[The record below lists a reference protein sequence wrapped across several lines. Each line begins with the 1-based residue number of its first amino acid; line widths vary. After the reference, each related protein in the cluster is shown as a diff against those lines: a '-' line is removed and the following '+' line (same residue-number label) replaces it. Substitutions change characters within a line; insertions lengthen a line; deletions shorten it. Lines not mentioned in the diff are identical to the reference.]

1 MIESSASTIAII
13 GMFDGVHLGHR
24 LLIDTATTMA
34 KEQKKRT
41 LAITFNNHPLSIIN
55 PERCPKL
62 IMTVSERLDTLRQA
76 GIDSV
81 IALDFDDNLRRKTA
95 HEFLK
100 MLHDE
105 HGVDEVILG
114 FNQHFGSDR
123 LNTIEEYN
131 NAAKGTDIIV
141 IRAPEYVSQSL
152 DSHVCSSAIRKALS
166 SGDIKTANIMLGRQ
180 YAICGNVVK
189 GKQLGR
195 TIGFP
200 TANIKPLE
208 ARQLIPAKGVY
219 AVTAEVNGIIH
230 RGVMNIGTRPTV
242 DSSEHPETSLE
253 VYLLDF
259 NEDIYKDFI
268 IVKFADRIRNERKFS
283 NLTELKQQISEDIK
297 QLKDIL

>member
-62 IMTVSERLDTLRQA
+62 LMTVSERLDTLRQA

-81 IALDFDDNLRRKTA
+81 IVLDFDDNLRRKTA

-131 NAAKGTDIIV
+131 NAAKGTGIIV

-219 AVTAEVNGIIH
+219 AVTAEVNGILH

>member
-100 MLHDE
+100 MLHVE

-131 NAAKGTDIIV
+131 NAAKGTGIIV
-141 IRAPEYVSQSL
+141 IRAPEYVSQNL

>member
-62 IMTVSERLDTLRQA
+62 LMTVSERLDALRQA

-131 NAAKGTDIIV
+131 NAAKGTGIIV

-219 AVTAEVNGIIH
+219 AVTAEVNGILH

-268 IVKFADRIRNERKFS
+268 IVKFADRIRNECKFS

>member
-62 IMTVSERLDTLRQA
+62 LMTVSERLDTLRQA

-81 IALDFDDNLRRKTA
+81 IVLDFDDNLRRKTA

-131 NAAKGTDIIV
+131 NAAKGTGIIV

>member
-62 IMTVSERLDTLRQA
+62 LMTVSERLDALRQA

-131 NAAKGTDIIV
+131 NAAKGTGIIV

-219 AVTAEVNGIIH
+219 AVTAEVNGILH

>member
-62 IMTVSERLDTLRQA
+62 LMTVSERLDTLRQA

-131 NAAKGTDIIV
+131 NAAKGTGIIV

-219 AVTAEVNGIIH
+219 AVTAEVNGILH

>member
-62 IMTVSERLDTLRQA
+62 LMTVSERLDTLRQA

-131 NAAKGTDIIV
+131 NAAKGTGIIV

>member
-1 MIESSASTIAII
+1 
-13 GMFDGVHLGHR
+13 MFDGVHLGHR

-62 IMTVSERLDTLRQA
+62 LMTVSERLDTLRQA

-81 IALDFDDNLRRKTA
+81 IVLDFDDNLRRKTA

-131 NAAKGTDIIV
+131 NAAKGTGIIV

-219 AVTAEVNGIIH
+219 AVTAEVNGILH